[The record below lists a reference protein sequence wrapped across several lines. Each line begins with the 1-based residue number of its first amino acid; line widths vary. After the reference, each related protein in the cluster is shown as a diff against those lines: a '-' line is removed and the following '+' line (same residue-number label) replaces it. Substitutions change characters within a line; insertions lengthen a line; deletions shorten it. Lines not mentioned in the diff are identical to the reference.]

1 MVKIVLVE
9 PEIPQNTGN
18 IARLCAGTDTELI
31 LIKPL
36 GFSLSDKYLKRA
48 GLDYWEHVKLKIIS
62 SFDDFLEKFE
72 NVTDNFYFLSK
83 FGKKFYTEINAEN
96 NTDIFLIFGNET
108 SGLNEKIHE
117 KFKEKFYK
125 IPMNNKIRSQNLS
138 NSAAIVLY
146 DILRKNNF
154 PDLC

>member
-154 PDLC
+154 SDLC